1 MTKPEV
7 IKADARGLPLAI
19 THPDKVF
26 WPDEGYT
33 KLDLAN
39 HYDQVFPHLLPYVK
53 DRLLTLERCP
63 DGMRG
68 ECFYQREAPRGM
80 LFFFPTRRPP
90 DSTLLPYSALGA
102 AV

>member
-1 MTKPEV
+1 MTAPRTGRL
-7 IKADARGLPLAI
+7 ASRRLPTPV

-33 KLDLAN
+33 KLDLVN
-39 HYDQVFPHLLPYVK
+39 FYDAVFPQLAPFVK

-68 ECFYQREAPRGM
+68 G
-80 LFFFPTRRPP
+80 L
-90 DSTLLPYSALGA
+90 LLPTQGSARDAAGNAQETGA
-102 AV
+102 R